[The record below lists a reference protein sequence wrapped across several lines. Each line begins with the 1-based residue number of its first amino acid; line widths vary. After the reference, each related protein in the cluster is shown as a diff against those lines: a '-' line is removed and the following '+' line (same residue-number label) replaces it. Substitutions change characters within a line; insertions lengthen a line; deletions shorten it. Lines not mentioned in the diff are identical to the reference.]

1 MESVE
6 QEMVMKW
13 ASMQENVFPCLKHLF
28 HIPNG
33 GGRNIAEAAHLK
45 RMGVKAGVPDLFL
58 PYPVGDWHGLWIELK
73 TERGRVMGTQREWIE
88 YLRSQGYAAYVCRGA
103 EQAINCL
110 KMYLQGNTNA
120 EQKQGENPILYGEVA
135 HDQA

>member
-6 QEMVMKW
+6 QELVMKW
-13 ASMQENVFPCLKHLF
+13 AALQENVYPCLKHLF

-58 PYPVGDWHGLWIELK
+58 PYPVGEYHGLWIELK

-88 YLRSQGYAAYVCRGA
+88 WLREQCYAAYVCRGA
-103 EQAINCL
+103 DAAINCL
-110 KMYLQGNTNA
+110 KMYLDGRNT
-120 EQKQGENPILYGEVA
+120 QTDGENERKGEYISSGDDHV
-135 HDQA
+135 